1 MGARVNRQFL
11 TRDQLTDRAIEQTG
25 LHHFGDD
32 FGWQEALD
40 RLLDALDGQRFM
52 PGAIERIE
60 GRLVSVLTARLEV
73 EAWLREHPDDEHGE
87 IEGPVVIIGL
97 PRTAT
102 TALLNLMAVDDTWR
116 FVRAWEADR
125 PVPPPTTS
133 SEPDDARAAAERE
146 RLANDVTFAG
156 MHIHQAGGPV
166 DDASLLR
173 LGGRNQELG
182 LPAFDYT
189 RWWRDCDMSQT
200 YRYHHRML
208 RLMQRHR
215 PPNRWLIKA
224 PWHNFH
230 LDELIAE
237 YPNARFIM
245 THRDPAR
252 LVPSVSSLVYTAFA
266 TYQPPEAI
274 DRAALGR
281 FMLEHLQ
288 ISVDRMMD
296 FRRRHGDER
305 FIDIHHGPFNEHPLD
320 EVSRIYN
327 ELGMSLTEDARRHM
341 SAWASQNRKGAHG
354 EHRYRAEDFGCQTG
368 EISEAFRTY
377 IDQYKPR

>member
-1 MGARVNRQFL
+1 
-11 TRDQLTDRAIEQTG
+11 
-25 LHHFGDD
+25 
-32 FGWQEALD
+32 
-40 RLLDALDGQRFM
+40 
-52 PGAIERIE
+52 
-60 GRLVSVLTARLEV
+60 
-73 EAWLREHPDDEHGE
+73 
-87 IEGPVVIIGL
+87 
-97 PRTAT
+97 
-102 TALLNLMAVDDTWR
+102 
-116 FVRAWEADR
+116 
-125 PVPPPTTS
+125 
-133 SEPDDARAAAERE
+133 
-146 RLANDVTFAG
+146 
-156 MHIHQAGGPV
+156 
-166 DDASLLR
+166 
-173 LGGRNQELG
+173 
-182 LPAFDYT
+182 
-189 RWWRDCDMSQT
+189 
-200 YRYHHRML
+200 ML